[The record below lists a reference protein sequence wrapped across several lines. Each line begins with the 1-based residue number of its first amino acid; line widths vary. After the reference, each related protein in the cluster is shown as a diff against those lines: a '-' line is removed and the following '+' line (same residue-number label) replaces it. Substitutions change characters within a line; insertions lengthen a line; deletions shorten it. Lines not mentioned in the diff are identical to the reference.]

1 MMHPEDRAMTRRL
14 RRTRRAVAGLLLV
27 AGILSFGYVGVS
39 SYVAE
44 QLVYAAPIPID
55 KTPSSLGLR
64 FAYVTFPSRQDHL
77 ILRGWFIPGVLA
89 NGRLTA
95 DRAIV
100 VVHGTRTNRESKG
113 DHQLQLTGELARHGL
128 AVLAFDMRGAGESTP
143 APLSMGTLEQR
154 DVLGAVDF
162 LRSGPIPIPELGR
175 PRVIG
180 GLGISMGAATLLM
193 AAAREPAIE
202 AVVSDSAYAE
212 VVPLLER
219 EVPKRTVPVIGHV
232 PGGFVPAALVM
243 SRVLYEVDFFAARPI
258 DSIAAIAP
266 RPLFLIHG
274 LADDYVPVSNF
285 HRLNAAASAPST
297 AHVTTWLVPKARH
310 AQAFKV
316 TGAEYV
322 TRVVSFF
329 DASLGADRS
338 LTGVAA

>member
-1 MMHPEDRAMTRRL
+1 MMFAGEGHMTRQL
-14 RRTRRAVAGLLLV
+14 RRGRRAVAALLLT
-27 AGILSFGYVGVS
+27 AGILSFGYVGVA

-44 QLVYAAPIPID
+44 QLVYAAPTAID
-55 KTPSSLGLR
+55 KTPASLGLR
-64 FAYVTFPSRQDHL
+64 FAYVSFRSRQAHL
-77 ILRGWFIPGVLA
+77 TRRGWFIPGVWP

-193 AAAREPAIE
+193 AGAPETALQAGG
-202 AVVSDSAYAE
+202 SHS
-212 VVPLLER
+212 PLAPVGGR
-219 EVPKRTVPVIGHV
+219 AGNDMAKR
-232 PGGFVPAALVM
+232 
-243 SRVLYEVDFFAARPI
+243 
-258 DSIAAIAP
+258 
-266 RPLFLIHG
+266 
-274 LADDYVPVSNF
+274 
-285 HRLNAAASAPST
+285 
-297 AHVTTWLVPKARH
+297 
-310 AQAFKV
+310 
-316 TGAEYV
+316 
-322 TRVVSFF
+322 
-329 DASLGADRS
+329 
-338 LTGVAA
+338 

>member
-1 MMHPEDRAMTRRL
+1 MSFSLRRSRTRGTGSLRDLPRRPSVDYSMMYPEDRAMTRRL

-55 KTPSSLGLR
+55 KTPASLGLR

-77 ILRGWFIPGVLA
+77 TLRGWFIPGVLA

-175 PRVIG
+175 PMVIG
-180 GLGISMGAATLLM
+180 GLRLSVGGGAPVKAGGPGTAL
-193 AAAREPAIE
+193 PA
-202 AVVSDSAYAE
+202 
-212 VVPLLER
+212 
-219 EVPKRTVPVIGHV
+219 
-232 PGGFVPAALVM
+232 GG
-243 SRVLYEVDFFAARPI
+243 
-258 DSIAAIAP
+258 P
-266 RPLFLIHG
+266 RP
-274 LADDYVPVSNF
+274 
-285 HRLNAAASAPST
+285 
-297 AHVTTWLVPKARH
+297 
-310 AQAFKV
+310 
-316 TGAEYV
+316 
-322 TRVVSFF
+322 
-329 DASLGADRS
+329 RS
-338 LTGVAA
+338 PP